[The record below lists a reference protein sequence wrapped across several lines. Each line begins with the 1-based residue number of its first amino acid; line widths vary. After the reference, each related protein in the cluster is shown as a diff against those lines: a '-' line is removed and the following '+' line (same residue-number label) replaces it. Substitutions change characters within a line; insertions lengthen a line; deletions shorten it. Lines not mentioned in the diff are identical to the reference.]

1 MSNFVIA
8 QGIIILI
15 GVLVYSLFFRKKRD
29 ALLPLPPGPKPLP
42 ILGNIRDG
50 PPPGVPEF
58 EHWLTFK
65 DKYGPISSLSV
76 LGNTVVLLHDTDDAI
91 ELLEKM
97 SLKTA
102 SRPQLTFMQLCGYD
116 RWLSAMKYNDEHRL
130 CRKLIHQQ
138 LGTKLLSSQFV
149 DTQDV
154 ESKRFLLRVLMDPS
168 HLFKHVKTY
177 EKASNIS
184 VKL

>member
-8 QGIIILI
+8 QGIIVLI
-15 GVLVYSLFFRKKRD
+15 GVLVYSLFFRKKRGT
-29 ALLPLPPGPKPLP
+29 LLPLPPGPKPLP

-65 DKYGPISSLSV
+65 DKYGPINSMSV
-76 LGNTVVLLHDTDDAI
+76 LGQTVVLLHDKEDAV

-102 SRPQLTFMQLCGYD
+102 SRPQLNFMRMCGYD
-116 RWLSAMKYNDEHRL
+116 RWLSGMNYNDQHRL
-130 CRKLIHQQ
+130 FRKLIHRQ
-138 LGTKLLSSQFV
+138 LGTKILSSQYG
-149 DTQDV
+149 DTQNV
-154 ESKRFLLRVLMDPS
+154 ESKRFLLRILMDPL
-168 HLFKHVKTY
+168 HLFKHIKT
-177 EKASNIS
+177 
-184 VKL
+184 